1 MQGCYRLETL
11 LEHSI
16 DKQFDLFEIFMLR
29 NTFKVDEDLIP
40 YLQLSHQVSPNFL
53 SRGQGN
59 SAS

>member
-40 YLQLSHQVSPNFL
+40 YLQLSHQASQVL
-53 SRGQGN
+53 SRCG
-59 SAS
+59 